1 MLRSLVF
8 PGSVSHPDGWVP
20 RGGRSRALP
29 GGHHFFLTATIVFIR
44 WLRGRKLNPLW
55 YGPFKVIGQPSS
67 VSFQLQLPH
76 DSNLHDTFHV
86 SNLKSATDVTFSK
99 LPRKQIS
106 LPAEESDDEEYEV
119 ERILDH
125 RWDNRNKAYE
135 YLIQWKG
142 WSSMFENRWE
152 PRAHLDNATELRD
165 EYDRKVGINSED
177 PVPRIQEGES
187 STKKLKKSKGRKRK
201 RNEK

>member
-1 MLRSLVF
+1 M
-8 PGSVSHPDGWVP
+8 
-20 RGGRSRALP
+20 
-29 GGHHFFLTATIVFIR
+29 
-44 WLRGRKLNPLW
+44 
-55 YGPFKVIGQPSS
+55 YGQPSS
-67 VSFQLQLPH
+67 VSFKLKLPH

-106 LPAEESDDEEYEV
+106 LPAEDSDDEEYEV

-125 RWDNRNKAYE
+125 RWDNRNKTYE

-187 STKKLKKSKGRKRK
+187 STKKPKKSKGRKRK
-201 RNEK
+201 RNEKWSGEVFTPIKKGFPLKATKNPRNQGRSPW